1 MKVTHAKRPCLG
13 RVREPCPLFACYTLA
28 FAVQLSTV
36 KQKKNL
42 IVVEKCQHILAV
54 SEVRFVDLSLPA
66 LGDVGEH
73 SVSVDICRAA

>member
-1 MKVTHAKRPCLG
+1 MSGKSARAVP
-13 RVREPCPLFACYTLA
+13 PLCVLYPGICRTTEY
-28 FAVQLSTV
+28 SKT
-36 KQKKNL
+36 KKKNL